1 MSKEPAKI
9 ASAAGIS
16 VGGRSDGSKAVENA
30 IRDVVLG
37 SLAAGEAPD
46 AMKEKIRLA
55 RANAKPVERR

>member
-1 MSKEPAKI
+1 MSKDSAKV
-9 ASAAGIS
+9 AAAAGIS

-37 SLAAGEAPD
+37 SIAAGESPE
-46 AMKEKIRLA
+46 AMKEKILLA